1 MKYLLR
7 QPKNSKHFFVEFLSK
22 NFNSCLE
29 TISLP
34 EDLKYAEVV
43 HIYKKNDKKDKG
55 NYGPMNLLSSISQV
69 YERCM

>member
-43 HIYKKNDKKDKG
+43 HKKDKNDKG
-55 NYGPMNLLSSISQV
+55 TYGPINLLSSISQV

>member
-43 HIYKKNDKKDKG
+43 YKKDKNDKG
-55 NYGPMNLLSSISQV
+55 NYGPINLLSSISQV